1 MRAKAAA
8 PEHRLHVIIRKG
20 RKTEKVETYRYFSI
34 VDILRTFGASRQDAY
49 DAAKWAMRATEGL
62 TRTIHPEIA
71 PEITMEIRYENHT
84 GTG

>member
-49 DAAKWAMRATEGL
+49 DAAKWAGRGTDGMEKTVEPD
-62 TRTIHPEIA
+62 II
-71 PEITMEIRYENHT
+71 MEIRYENNT

>member
-20 RKTEKVETYRYFSI
+20 RKKEIVGSYMYYSI
-34 VDILRTFGASRQDAY
+34 VDILRTFGADRQDAY
-49 DAAKWAMRATEGL
+49 DAAKWAGRATDGVEK
-62 TRTIHPEIA
+62 TIA
-71 PEITMEIRYENHT
+71 PNITMEIRYENHT

>member
-1 MRAKAAA
+1 MRAKAAT

-49 DAAKWAMRATEGL
+49 DAAKWAGRGTE
-62 TRTIHPEIA
+62 TMKRTVA
-71 PEITMEIRYENHT
+71 PEITMEIVHEQEHCV
-84 GTG
+84 